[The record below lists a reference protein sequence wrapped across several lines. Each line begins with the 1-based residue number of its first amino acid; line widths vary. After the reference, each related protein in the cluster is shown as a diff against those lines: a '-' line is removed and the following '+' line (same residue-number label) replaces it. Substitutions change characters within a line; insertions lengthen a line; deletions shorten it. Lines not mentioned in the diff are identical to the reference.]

1 MKPEKQSASIL
12 VIRTIQLV
20 NEKDWD
26 YLTLNLG
33 IGEKDCLIENTCYV
47 SQTNWLAK
55 NIIFPCKVSAQIRYN
70 SPVVDAEIFQEEN
83 QISVQFS
90 KPQRA
95 ITPGQSI
102 VFYEDDIVLGGGIIE
117 KNIE

>member
-1 MKPEKQSASIL
+1 MKSRGMRWFVDVGLGS
-12 VIRTIQLV
+12 
-20 NEKDWD
+20 
-26 YLTLNLG
+26 TLLLFV
-33 IGEKDCLIENTCYV
+33 E
-47 SQTNWLAK
+47 
-55 NIIFPCKVSAQIRYN
+55 
-70 SPVVDAEIFQEEN
+70 AEILQEDN

-117 KNIE
+117 KSIE